1 MPHAHQPPRRSSSA
15 QGWSTPGGTSWRA
28 RHDPKAPDL
37 MRQRLPAEEWKASGP
52 RRPALVTSD
61 ALHAESPVQKRPEI
75 PRPSFHDMTS
85 RLSAIERAPVFFTLS
100 EEALRAIA
108 RRVRR
113 MQIPAGEMVLCQGE
127 PGDTIFFIERG
138 HCRLV
143 IEKPPSIVTVA
154 VLTEGDGDDA
164 RWLFDHQTAVATL
177 DEEDR
182 VARFPLAKDHLA
194 GGDLHPADSPRDCAQ
209 RFLREREEDRCP
221 LDRAQA

>member
-15 QGWSTPGGTSWRA
+15 QGGSTPGAPAWRA
-28 RHDPKAPDL
+28 RHDQKPPDPR
-37 MRQRLPAEEWKASGP
+37 RQRLPAEEWKASGP

-61 ALHAESPVQKRPEI
+61 ALYAESPVQKRPEI

-138 HCRLV
+138 HCRLA
-143 IEKPPSIVTVA
+143 IEKPPSIVTLA
-154 VLTEGDGDDA
+154 VLTEGD
-164 RWLFDHQTAVATL
+164 V
-177 DEEDR
+177 
-182 VARFPLAKDHLA
+182 
-194 GGDLHPADSPRDCAQ
+194 CA
-209 RFLREREEDRCP
+209 EGVS
-221 LDRAQA
+221 